1 MTNTIAIW
9 LGLIIVGFLVLD
21 HFVLHL
27 DAIEVLMRSLLQL
40 ISKMA
45 FWR

>member
-9 LGLIIVGFLVLD
+9 LGLIIAALLATDYVLYD
-21 HFVLHL
+21 WANTLFVLRKFMDL
-27 DAIEVLMRSLLQL
+27 IEWV
-40 ISKMA
+40 A